1 MVVVWGDGIEK
12 VWVDSYSEF
21 KILTLTSREELEEA
35 YMYIEGTTN
44 LVHFVEKKKTYLHS
58 LSVKNQKQNKGYE
71 QSYIIQ

>member
-44 LVHFVEKKKTYLHS
+44 LVHFVEKKKKHTYTASQLKTKNKTRATNS
-58 LSVKNQKQNKGYE
+58 L
-71 QSYIIQ
+71 I

>member
-12 VWVDSYSEF
+12 MWVDSYSEF

-44 LVHFVEKKKTYLHS
+44 LVHFVEKKKHTCTASQLKTKNKTKATNS
-58 LSVKNQKQNKGYE
+58 L
-71 QSYIIQ
+71 I